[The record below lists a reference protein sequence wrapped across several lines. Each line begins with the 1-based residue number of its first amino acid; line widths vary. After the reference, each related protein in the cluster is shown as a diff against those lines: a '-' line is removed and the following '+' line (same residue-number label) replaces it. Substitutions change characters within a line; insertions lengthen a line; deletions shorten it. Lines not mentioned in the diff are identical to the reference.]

1 MIDKEKEEEIE
12 LEIVDDT
19 PEEDAPFVEDSNDED
34 DLGNYGKKVQSR
46 IKKLKFDYHDQ
57 RRAKESAE
65 RMKEEAIQFAN
76 SQKQENE
83 RLKKLLQDGNNVLQ
97 DVSKKKVA
105 SDLIAIEKEY
115 QDAYDQG
122 DSAKMLEAQKKLA
135 ASTYEERKLNELSVQ
150 KQQPVEQAVQQPV
163 QQNTASQQPQVDPK
177 AAKWLENNKWF
188 QREGDEEMTAFAYG
202 LHEKLIRSE
211 NIDPRSDEYYERID
225 GRLREVFPDFFETDE
240 SLQEEPV
247 KTAKKAASVVAS
259 TKRGNSKAPRNIKL
273 TKTQVQL
280 AKRLGITN
288 EQYANQMIKEQANAQ
303 RA

>member
-122 DSAKMLEAQKKLA
+122 DSAKMLEAQKK
-135 ASTYEERKLNELSVQ
+135 V
-150 KQQPVEQAVQQPV
+150 
-163 QQNTASQQPQVDPK
+163 
-177 AAKWLENNKWF
+177 
-188 QREGDEEMTAFAYG
+188 
-202 LHEKLIRSE
+202 
-211 NIDPRSDEYYERID
+211 
-225 GRLREVFPDFFETDE
+225 
-240 SLQEEPV
+240 
-247 KTAKKAASVVAS
+247 
-259 TKRGNSKAPRNIKL
+259 
-273 TKTQVQL
+273 TKTYLKEEQCL
-280 AKRLGITN
+280 FLIT
-288 EQYANQMIKEQANAQ
+288 
-303 RA
+303 